1 MKKLILSI
9 LIVFGLLN
17 SGCSNK
23 LKEKQKTEFDSGI
36 VAEGVIIGKNLKDFT
51 IKNQFD
57 KPIRLTKDTKKIIFV
72 CTKPAGHL
80 VRNYLK
86 EQDKNFLEKR
96 DILFIADV
104 SAMPSIIYKMFAL
117 PDFKKS
123 PYSVLLLTDEEKAK
137 RFKNKAHK
145 DEVMI
150 IYLDNKKVT
159 KVKFISTKKD
169 LIDEIY

>member
-23 LKEKQKTEFDSGI
+23 LEEKEMTQISQGK
-36 VAEGVIIGKNLKDFT
+36 VASGVIIGEKLKDFT
-51 IKNQFD
+51 IKNQFGV
-57 KPIRLTKDTKKIIFV
+57 PISLTNETKKIIFV

>member
-1 MKKLILSI
+1 MRKLILSLVI
-9 LIVFGLLN
+9 IFGLLN

-23 LKEKQKTEFDSGI
+23 LEEKEKVQISQGK
-36 VAEGVIIGKNLKDFT
+36 VANGVIIGEKLKDFT

-57 KPIRLTKDTKKIIFV
+57 KPISLTKDTKKIIFV

-86 EQDKNFLEKR
+86 EQDKDFLEKR

-159 KVKFISTKKD
+159 KVKFISTRKD
-169 LIDEIY
+169 LIYEIK

>member
-1 MKKLILSI
+1 MKNFFLII
-9 LIVFGLLN
+9 LVVFGLLG

-23 LKEKQKTEFDSGI
+23 LEEREKTQISQGKVANGVVIGQKLQ
-36 VAEGVIIGKNLKDFT
+36 NFT
-51 IKNQFD
+51 IKNQFE
-57 KPIRLTKDTKKIIFV
+57 KPISLTDNIKKIVFV
-72 CTKPAGHL
+72 CTKAAGHL

-86 EQDKNFLEKR
+86 NQNKDFLEKR
-96 DILFIADV
+96 GILFIADV

-123 PYSVLLLTDEEKAK
+123 PYSVLLLTNEKKASS
-137 RFKNKAHK
+137 FKNKAHK

-150 IYLDNKKVT
+150 IYLDHKIVK

-169 LIDEIY
+169 LISEIY